1 MAKKSDSPH
10 LSVVGA
16 ETSGPRLP
24 RQLGQHGSALWH
36 QIQGQY
42 GIADAGGVEL
52 LTQICEATD
61 RLQGLSAAIARDGAT
76 VYSRA
81 GVPRTHPSVKD
92 ETALRCFIT
101 RTVERLG
108 LNVEAIKAPGRPAT
122 GSGWIPDHLK

>member
-1 MAKKSDSPH
+1 MARKSDPPH
-10 LSVVGA
+10 LSIVGP
-16 ETSGPRLP
+16 ESSLPRPP

-36 QIQGQY
+36 QIQSQY
-42 GIADAGGVEL
+42 GINDAGGVEL
-52 LTQICEATD
+52 LVQICEATD

-76 VYSRA
+76 VYSRT

-108 LNVEAIKAPGRPAT
+108 LNVEAIKTPGRPAT
-122 GSGWIPDHLK
+122 GFGWIPEHLK